1 MVNGSGVVKRIA
13 ELALPRVRVRRVDLL
28 SAPCYSTSMSV
39 RTRFAPSPT
48 GYLHLGGARTA
59 LFNYLF
65 ARRHRGTF
73 VLRIEDTD
81 RERSSPEATHAI
93 LDSLRWLRLE
103 WDEGPYF
110 QSARLELY
118 REQAERLL
126 ASGAA
131 YWCRCTPADLEVKRK
146 AAVAAGRK
154 PTYDR
159 TCRDARRP
167 REDGRTVLRFR
178 APLSGETAWVD
189 LVKGPIVFQNEE
201 LDDIVLLRSD
211 GTPTFNF
218 CVVVDDA
225 LMGITHLI
233 RGEDHIPN
241 TPKQIQLYRAL
252 GFPMPQFAHV
262 PLILGLDRSRLSK
275 RHGATSVAAYREA
288 GYLPDALVNYLV
300 RLGWACGDQEIFSRE
315 ELIEKF
321 SLEGVGKSA
330 SVFNPEKLQWV
341 NFQHLKA
348 MPVEELT
355 AAVVPFIERK
365 GYRVPEDRQWLQ
377 AVVKTLQERAKTL
390 VELVDLARYY
400 LSDEVAIDPAAAEK
414 HLRTTPSE
422 WLEEVRDR
430 IARTERWTPEEIRGV
445 FEAVTQ
451 HRGVS
456 LGAIAQPVRVALT
469 GSTASPGIFDVIYLL
484 GKERVVARL
493 DRVLR
498 APVAAANAQ
507 R

>member
-1 MVNGSGVVKRIA
+1 
-13 ELALPRVRVRRVDLL
+13 
-28 SAPCYSTSMSV
+28 MSV

-65 ARRHRGTF
+65 ARHRGGTF

-81 RERSSPEATHAI
+81 RDRSTPEATEAI
-93 LDSLRWLRLE
+93 LDSLRWLRLD

-110 QSARLELY
+110 QSARLEIY

-126 ASGAA
+126 ATGAA
-131 YWCRCTPADLEVKRK
+131 YWCRCAPAELEARRK
-146 AAVAAGRK
+146 KALAAGRK
-154 PTYDR
+154 PMYDR
-159 TCRDARRP
+159 ACRDAGHA
-167 REDGRTVLRFR
+167 REEGRTVLRFR
-178 APLSGETAWVD
+178 APLDGETSWVD
-189 LVKGPIVFQNEE
+189 LVKGPIAFQNEE
-201 LDDIVLLRSD
+201 LDDLILLRSD

-252 GFPMPQFAHV
+252 HFPMPQFAHV
-262 PLILGLDRSRLSK
+262 PLILGLDRARLSK
-275 RHGATSVAAYREA
+275 RHGATSIAAYREA

-300 RLGWACGDQEIFSRE
+300 RLGWACGDQEIFSRR

-348 MPVEELT
+348 MPVEQL
-355 AAVVPFIERK
+355 ADAVIPFIARK
-365 GYRVPEDRQWLQ
+365 GYPVPEDRRWLQ
-377 AVVKTLQERAKTL
+377 AVVQNLQERAKTL
-390 VELVDLARYY
+390 VELVELAHYY
-400 LSDEVAIDPAAAEK
+400 LSDDVAIDPAAAEK
-414 HLRTTPSE
+414 HLRNTPVE
-422 WLEEVRDR
+422 WLREVRDG
-430 IARTERWTPEEIRGV
+430 IARLERWTPEGIRGV
-445 FEAVTQ
+445 FEAVLQ
-451 HRGVS
+451 RLGVK
-456 LGAIAQPVRVALT
+456 LGAVAQPVRVALT
-469 GSTASPGIFDVIYLL
+469 GRTASPGIFEVIYLL
-484 GKERVVARL
+484 GKERTLRRL
-493 DRVLR
+493 ERVIEQ
-498 APVAAANAQ
+498 PMP
-507 R
+507 